1 MVRTFWKNV
10 FPNNGGPAKGVVEE
24 PSPQEGK
31 CDLQPRQYIGLNQI
45 KALLS
50 EIIWL

>member
-1 MVRTFWKNV
+1 MEGLPRR
-10 FPNNGGPAKGVVEE
+10 VVEE

-31 CDLQPRQYIGLNQI
+31 CSLQPRQYIGLNQI

-50 EIIWL
+50 KIIWL